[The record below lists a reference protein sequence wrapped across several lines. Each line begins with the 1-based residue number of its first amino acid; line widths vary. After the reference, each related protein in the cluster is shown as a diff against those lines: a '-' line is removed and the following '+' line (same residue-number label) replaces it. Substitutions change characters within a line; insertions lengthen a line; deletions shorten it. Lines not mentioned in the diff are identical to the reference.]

1 MKACMSIL
9 SNQDSVA
16 GLTGSPKTMFI
27 LGLAVG
33 VGSMAVLALVCTTTL
48 IIKGVNFPTA
58 QAAAPTVTAPTADP
72 SADPTAQAPTQPA
85 GPVPEVTG
93 DDHVRGKADAK
104 VTLIEYSDFEC
115 PYCAKHIASVDQA
128 LKDFPNDVRV
138 VYRHFP
144 LSFHPNAQKAAVA
157 SECAAKQGKFWEMH
171 DELFKMAETE
181 GLSVDGMKKLA
192 GDLGLNTN
200 DFNTCLDGD
209 QTLDRVQSDYDNGV
223 TAGVSGTPA
232 TFINGSLV
240 EGAVPYAS
248 FKQAVVAAG
257 AAN

>member
-1 MKACMSIL
+1 MSIL
-9 SNQDSVA
+9 SNNQDSVA

-33 VGSMAVLALVCTTTL
+33 VGAMAILALICTMML
-48 IIKGVNFPTA
+48 IVKGNLSIGGKA
-58 QAAAPTVTAPTADP
+58 SAPSAPSAPLDP
-72 SADPTAQAPTQPA
+72 SDPQAQAPTQPA

-93 DDHVRGKADAK
+93 EDHVKGKADAK

-115 PYCAKHIASVDQA
+115 PYCAKHNPSIDQA

-138 VYRHFP
+138 IFRHFP

-171 DELFKMAETE
+171 DGLFKMAETE
-181 GLSVDGMKKLA
+181 GLTVEGMRKLA
-192 GDLGLNTN
+192 GDLKLNTG
-200 DFNTCLDGD
+200 DFNVCLDGD
-209 QTLDRVQSDYDNGV
+209 ETLARVEADYNGGV
-223 TAGVSGTPA
+223 AAGVSGTPG
-232 TFINGSLV
+232 TFVNGKIV

-248 FKQAVVAAG
+248 FKQAIVAAG

>member
-1 MKACMSIL
+1 MSIL

-33 VGSMAVLALVCTTTL
+33 VGSMAILALICTMTL
-48 IIKGVNFPTA
+48 IVKGVNLPTTK
-58 QAAAPTVTAPTADP
+58 AAAPTAVVPTDP
-72 SADPTAQAPTQPA
+72 TADPTAQAPQPPA

-104 VTLIEYSDFEC
+104 ITLIEYSDFEC
-115 PYCAKHIASVDQA
+115 PYCAKHVTSVDQA
-128 LKDFPNDVRV
+128 LKDFPNDVRL

-157 SECAAKQGKFWEMH
+157 SECAAKQGKFWEVH
-171 DELFKMAETE
+171 DGLFKMAETE
-181 GLSVDGMKKLA
+181 GLSPEGIKKLA

-209 QTLDRVQSDYDNGV
+209 QTLARVQSDYDGGV
-223 TAGVSGTPA
+223 TAGVSGTPG
-232 TFINGSLV
+232 TFVNGKLI

-248 FKQAVVAAG
+248 FKQALVAAG

>member
-1 MKACMSIL
+1 MSIL

-33 VGSMAVLALVCTTTL
+33 VGSMALLALICTTTL
-48 IIKGVNFPTA
+48 IIKGVNFPSA
-58 QAAAPTVTAPTADP
+58 QAANPTAVAPTADP
-72 SADPTAQAPTQPA
+72 TIDPTAQAEMPPA

-93 DDHVRGKADAK
+93 EDHVRGKADAK

-115 PYCAKHIASVDQA
+115 PYCTKHVASIDQA

-144 LSFHPNAQKAAVA
+144 LSFHENAEKAAVA
-157 SECAAKQGKFWEMH
+157 SECAANQGKFWEMH
-171 DELFKMAETE
+171 DGLFTMSETE
-181 GLSVDGMKKLA
+181 GLSTEGMKKLA

-200 DFNTCLDGD
+200 DFNACLDGN
-209 QTLDRVQSDYDNGV
+209 QTLDRVYSDYDNGI

-232 TFINGSLV
+232 TFVNGGLI
-240 EGAVPYAS
+240 EGAVPYATL
-248 FKQAVVAAG
+248 KQAIVASG